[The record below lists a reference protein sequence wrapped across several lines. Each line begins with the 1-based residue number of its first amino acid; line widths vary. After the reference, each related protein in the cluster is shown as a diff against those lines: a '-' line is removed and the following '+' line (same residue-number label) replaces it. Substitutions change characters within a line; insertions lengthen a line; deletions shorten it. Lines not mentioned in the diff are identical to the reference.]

1 MQEVA
6 DGVEHGGE
14 IEADREVEHVGTFAD
29 VRSVDRV
36 GNDAFTI
43 PAQHRE
49 LREIRITL
57 GAEPRPEPNWPRC
70 TSSLCG
76 RPRPWLTFSNY
87 GARRSMRQNEPSRTY
102 ASRS

>member
-1 MQEVA
+1 M
-6 DGVEHGGE
+6 
-14 IEADREVEHVGTFAD
+14 GTFAD

-57 GAEPRPEPNWPRC
+57 GAELFLIDPNLPDRPSELP
-70 TSSLCG
+70 
-76 RPRPWLTFSNY
+76 
-87 GARRSMRQNEPSRTY
+87 
-102 ASRS
+102 